1 MKAGLRKRKKQLE
14 MEQNLKKMSESSKNE
29 EVPKKKLISI
39 PSQKSNT
46 IKKQE
51 NIDDMN
57 IIQNIPASRPANNVD
72 VDKISQRVKEKLEK
86 RKRKNKKNNIEPVF
100 IDQNMNNN
108 INNNEN
114 NMNNNINNNINN
126 DENINNQKDNKNLYD
141 SESVAPVLGIQNNKI
156 NNNQSDKNLNVNN
169 NNNKKII
176 SVSSSK
182 HSYNNKDNKDNQTSL
197 SNPNYLFL
205 SKNYNDIKYEN
216 IKEFLDKTNPNK
228 PSNEQK
234 EYEIQKMIKLME
246 FKPKAVDIKKNKED
260 ENNFPYNLIQKMESD
275 KEYNENQ
282 KEIKKLKGKIKE
294 EEDQIE
300 YMLKNNKE
308 EIEQYIEKII
318 ELQNELLNSQ
328 KGDIF
333 YLEEENKIDKIQI
346 ENLSS
351 AYQRLMEE
359 NKKEKEKINKL
370 IIFEIPKLTKE
381 LEKEIEKVKKMKHQ
395 IEVLGK
401 KKPPS
406 DIMKKI
412 EVVMRYMKKK

>member
-108 INNNEN
+108 
-114 NMNNNINNNINN
+114 MNNNINNNENNINI
-126 DENINNQKDNKNLYD
+126 DENINNQKDIKNLYD
-141 SESVAPVLGIQNNKI
+141 SESVAPVLGIQNNII
-156 NNNQSDKNLNVNN
+156 NNKKSDKQLNTNNLNNI
-169 NNNKKII
+169 KII

-182 HSYNNKDNKDNQTSL
+182 NSYNNKDNQTSL
-197 SNPNYLFL
+197 SNPNYRFL
-205 SKNYNDIKYEN
+205 SKNYNEIKNEN
-216 IKEFLDKTNPNK
+216 IKEFLEKTNPNK

-246 FKPKAVDIKKNKED
+246 LKPKAVDIKRNKEE
-260 ENNFPYNLIQKMESD
+260 ENNFAYNLIQKMESD

-294 EEDQIE
+294 EEEQIE
-300 YMLKNNKE
+300 YMLKNNEE
-308 EIEQYIEKII
+308 EIKQYIEKII

-333 YLEEENKIDKIQI
+333 YLEEEIKVDKIQI

-351 AYQRLMEE
+351 TYQKLIEE
-359 NKKEKEKINKL
+359 NKREKEKINKL

-381 LEKEIEKVKKMKHQ
+381 LEKEIEEVKKIKHQ
-395 IEVLGK
+395 IEILGK

-412 EVVMRYMKKK
+412 EVVMRYIKKNNQQNS

>member
-108 INNNEN
+108 
-114 NMNNNINNNINN
+114 MNNNINNNENNINI
-126 DENINNQKDNKNLYD
+126 DENINNQKDIKNLYD
-141 SESVAPVLGIQNNKI
+141 SESVAPVLGIQNNII
-156 NNNQSDKNLNVNN
+156 NNKKSDKQLNTNNLNNI
-169 NNNKKII
+169 KII

-182 HSYNNKDNKDNQTSL
+182 NSYNNKDNQTSL
-197 SNPNYLFL
+197 SNPNYRFL
-205 SKNYNDIKYEN
+205 SKNYNEIKNEN
-216 IKEFLDKTNPNK
+216 IKEFLEKTNPNK

-246 FKPKAVDIKKNKED
+246 LKPKAVDIKRNKEE
-260 ENNFPYNLIQKMESD
+260 ENNFAYNLIQKMESD

-294 EEDQIE
+294 EEEQIE

-308 EIEQYIEKII
+308 EIKQYIEKII

-328 KGDIF
+328 KGDVF
-333 YLEEENKIDKIQI
+333 YLEEEIKVDKIQI

-351 AYQRLMEE
+351 TYQRLIEE
-359 NKKEKEKINKL
+359 NKREKEKINKL

-381 LEKEIEKVKKMKHQ
+381 LEKEIEEVKKMKHQ

>member
-51 NIDDMN
+51 NIDDNN

-108 INNNEN
+108 
-114 NMNNNINNNINN
+114 MNNNINNNENNINI
-126 DENINNQKDNKNLYD
+126 DENINNQKDIKNLYD
-141 SESVAPVLGIQNNKI
+141 SESVAPVLGIQNNII
-156 NNNQSDKNLNVNN
+156 NNKKSDKQLNTNNL
-169 NNNKKII
+169 NNKKII
-176 SVSSSK
+176 SESSSK
-182 HSYNNKDNKDNQTSL
+182 NSYNNKDNQTSL
-197 SNPNYLFL
+197 SNPNYRFL
-205 SKNYNDIKYEN
+205 SKNYNEIKNEN
-216 IKEFLDKTNPNK
+216 IKEFLEKTNPNK

-246 FKPKAVDIKKNKED
+246 LKPKAVDIKRNKEE
-260 ENNFPYNLIQKMESD
+260 ENNFAYNLIQKMESD

-282 KEIKKLKGKIKE
+282 KELKILKEKIKE
-294 EEDQIE
+294 EEEQIE
-300 YMLKNNKE
+300 YMLKKNKE
-308 EIEQYIEKII
+308 EIKQYIEKII

-328 KGDIF
+328 KGDVF
-333 YLEEENKIDKIQI
+333 YLEEEIKVDKIQI

-351 AYQRLMEE
+351 TYQRLIEE
-359 NKKEKEKINKL
+359 NKREKEKINKL

-381 LEKEIEKVKKMKHQ
+381 LEKEIEEVKKMKHL

>member
-51 NIDDMN
+51 NIDDNN

-100 IDQNMNNN
+100 IEQNMNNNN

-114 NMNNNINNNINN
+114 NINNNINI
-126 DENINNQKDNKNLYD
+126 DENIINQKDIKNLYD
-141 SESVAPVLGIQNNKI
+141 SESVAPVLGIQNNII
-156 NNNQSDKNLNVNN
+156 NNKQSDKQLNTNN

-182 HSYNNKDNKDNQTSL
+182 NSYNNKDNQTSL
-197 SNPNYLFL
+197 SNPNYRFL
-205 SKNYNDIKYEN
+205 SKNYNEIKNEN
-216 IKEFLDKTNPNK
+216 IKEFLEKTNPNK

-246 FKPKAVDIKKNKED
+246 LKPKAVDIKRNKEE
-260 ENNFPYNLIQKMESD
+260 ENNFAYNLIQKMESD

-294 EEDQIE
+294 EEEQIE
-300 YMLKNNKE
+300 YMLKNNEE
-308 EIEQYIEKII
+308 EIKQYIEKII

-333 YLEEENKIDKIQI
+333 YLEEEIKVDKIQI

-351 AYQRLMEE
+351 TYQKLIEE
-359 NKKEKEKINKL
+359 NKREKEKINKL

-381 LEKEIEKVKKMKHQ
+381 LEKEIEEVKKIKHQ
-395 IEVLGK
+395 IEILGK

-412 EVVMRYMKKK
+412 EVVMRYIKKNNQQNS